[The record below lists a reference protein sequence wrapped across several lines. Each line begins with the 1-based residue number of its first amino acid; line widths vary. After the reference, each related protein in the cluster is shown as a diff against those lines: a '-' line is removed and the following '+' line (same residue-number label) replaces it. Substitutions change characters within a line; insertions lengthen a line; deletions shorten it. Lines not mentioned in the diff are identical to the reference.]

1 MNVTRRRTRQP
12 GLRQT
17 ECRKSHVNSARRLI
31 CKHNARQLYGLPSSG
46 RMRSLRVSPVSLVNF
61 SRRPVRSTLV
71 PSSFPIRPTV
81 YRYSSCSTSSTA
93 SLCPGTASL
102 NVLTIV
108 FSFVRAF
115 HFSSFHFAFVP
126 RLASSRVFLSLFA
139 SPLSFFVSF
148 RPHRRQ
154 KYVSQIKEN
163 PVHGARFTGR
173 IGARKTASR

>member
-71 PSSFPIRPTV
+71 PSSSPIRPTV

-102 NVLTIV
+102 NVLMIV

-139 SPLSFFVSF
+139 SPLVFRLVSSSPPAEICF
-148 RPHRRQ
+148 ADKRESRVR
-154 KYVSQIKEN
+154 
-163 PVHGARFTGR
+163 GA
-173 IGARKTASR
+173 IYW